1 MYTFPHVSP
10 ARILSTESTFNY
22 TNKHIIVLLDMFN
35 WDVSV
40 I

>member
-1 MYTFPHVSP
+1 MYTFPHVSH

-22 TNKHIIVLLDMFN
+22 TNKHIIVLLLN